1 MYNDDW
7 RYDEYHSAL
16 RAVLMLVPGRWQ
28 PSSHP
33 LSGPTNAEAQQY
45 IIVHTGPQLP
55 DIIVKAVVGRRPKP
69 MLDDN

>member
-1 MYNDDW
+1 MIGGMTNTTAPYRQSSCWYLAAGNHQAI
-7 RYDEYHSAL
+7 RYQD
-16 RAVLMLVPGRWQ
+16 PQ
-28 PSSHP
+28 
-33 LSGPTNAEAQQY
+33 NAEVQQY